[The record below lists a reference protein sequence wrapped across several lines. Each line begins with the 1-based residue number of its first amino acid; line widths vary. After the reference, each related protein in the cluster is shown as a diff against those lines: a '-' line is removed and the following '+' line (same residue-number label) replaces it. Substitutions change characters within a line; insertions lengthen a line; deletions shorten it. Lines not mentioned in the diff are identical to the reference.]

1 MNPEV
6 SSTIKN
12 HIHQVIKAIKSRNAI
27 KLRRL
32 SDTSVRNASI
42 YQDEDSVSFAV
53 IIYSL
58 SKIIERNRDDES
70 KSLIRFYD
78 DVCSSLK
85 RIRGFIED
93 DNEDKYKAQLK
104 SVFSSIEEID
114 DQLATYIQEIIEKSR
129 INKGSSMMDNGISSA
144 QSAQIMGISRWAL
157 IDYLGKTRAFDLEI
171 EGIPIKDRLD
181 FAMSLFEAK

>member
-6 SSTIKN
+6 SSTMKN
-12 HIHQVIKAIKSRNAI
+12 HIHQIIKAINSRNAS
-27 KLRRL
+27 KLKRL
-32 SDTSVRNASI
+32 SDMSVRNASI

-58 SKIIERNRDDES
+58 SKIIDRNRDEES
-70 KSLIRFYD
+70 KRLEKFYD

-85 RIRGFIED
+85 KIRGFIED
-93 DNEDKYKAQLK
+93 ENEDKYKAQLK
-104 SVFSSIEEID
+104 MIFASIEEID

-129 INKGSSMMDNGISSA
+129 ITKGSTMIQHGISSA
-144 QSAQIMGISRWAL
+144 QSAQLMGISRWAL
-157 IDYLGKTRAFDLEI
+157 IDYLGKTKAFDLEI

-181 FAMSLFEAK
+181 FALSLFEAK